1 MSGNSPSIKNVMK
14 GIVPITRFNSDE
26 AVRIFD
32 EVNQTGV
39 RVVMRG
45 DTPVAV
51 LVAPDLYETMI
62 EMLEDYVLYIEAESR
77 MKGTDM
83 QDWISQDEVL
93 RDLEISQEELDDV
106 QVEID

>member
-1 MSGNSPSIKNVMK
+1 
-14 GIVPITRFNSDE
+14 
-26 AVRIFD
+26 
-32 EVNQTGV
+32 
-39 RVVMRG
+39 MRG

-93 RDLEISQEELDDV
+93 TDLEISQEELNEV
-106 QVEID
+106 EVEID

>member
-1 MSGNSPSIKNVMK
+1 MK

-93 RDLEISQEELDDV
+93 TDLEISQEELNEV
-106 QVEID
+106 EVEID